1 LHAKPSTTIGGFLRI
16 ITVQQKLTQKMKTLN
31 TLKLAVVFFATIALA
46 ACSQKL
52 KSDGCP
58 PQMCT
63 MEFATVGVKFTDK
76 AGTPVN
82 VKEVK
87 VENTRTNKTIVAQ
100 STTGADNPAGN
111 YVVVTDSNKKEISSN
126 GDDIKI
132 TATTAD
138 GKTVSATMKI
148 IGGCNCHVKRISGP
162 ETIVFE

>member
-1 LHAKPSTTIGGFLRI
+1 
-16 ITVQQKLTQKMKTLN
+16 MKTLN
-31 TLKLAVVFFATIALA
+31 TLKFATVLLATVALS
-46 ACSQKL
+46 ACSKKL

-76 AGTPVN
+76 AGSPVN
-82 VKEVK
+82 VKQVK
-87 VENTRTNKTIVAQ
+87 VENTRTNKAIVTQGAI
-100 STTGADNPAGN
+100 TGADNAAGN

-138 GKTVSATMKI
+138 GKTASATIKV

>member
-1 LHAKPSTTIGGFLRI
+1 
-16 ITVQQKLTQKMKTLN
+16 MKAVTS
-31 TLKLAVVFFATIALA
+31 LKFAIVLFATIALS

-63 MEFATVGVKFTDK
+63 MEFATVGVKFNDK
-76 AGTPVN
+76 AGAPVN

-87 VENTRTNKTIVAQ
+87 VENTRTKKAIVTQ
-100 STTGADNPAGN
+100 GTTGADNPAGN

-138 GKTVSATMKI
+138 GKTVSAVLKI

-162 ETIVFE
+162 ETIVIE